1 MKIGFIGLGNV
12 GGKLAG
18 SLLRNNFDLTVRD
31 LDENLTNSLKDL
43 GAKVAK
49 SPKELAEQSDL
60 IITSLPSPEVS
71 AEVMESEDGIL
82 NGLSEKKIWLEMSTT
97 DENEVKRLGK
107 KVIEKKAIPLD
118 GPVSG
123 GCHRAATGNIA
134 IFVGG
139 ERKAFEK
146 ILPALTVMGRK
157 ILHTGEL
164 GTASVLKVITNYLAS
179 AHLVALG
186 EAWTVAKKSNLDLA
200 KTYKGIAISSGNS
213 FVHET
218 ESQVILNGSYNINFT
233 MDLVL
238 KDTSLFDNLAK
249 KLNAPLEIS
258 PQIVE
263 IFKDGQKKYGSRAWS
278 SMIVKRMEDLNNIN
292 FPSDIKKLND
302 EELKV
307 LSEEVR
313 SEMID
318 AVSKT
323 GGHLG
328 AGLGVVELTVA
339 IHATF
344 DTPHD
349 RLIWDVGHQAY
360 PHKILTGRKN
370 KIHTIRQKEGLA
382 PFPAISESEFDAF
395 GVGHSSTSISA
406 ALGMTIGSNDKALAV
421 IGDGALTAGMAVDA
435 NVLIFERIR
444 EEIKL
449 NKGPA
454 RAIELGYEKALSAI
468 IDANITTF
476 ITAVILFAIGS
487 GPVRGFS
494 VTLGLGII
502 TSVFTAIFV
511 TRLLIVIWFERRRP
525 RKVEV

>member
-12 GGKLAG
+12 GGKLAR
-18 SLLRNNFDLTVRD
+18 SLLRNNFDLAVRD

-49 SPKELAEQSDL
+49 SPKELAEQSNL
-60 IITSLPSPEVS
+60 IITSLPSPEIS
-71 AEVMESEDGIL
+71 AEVMESEDGVL
-82 NGLSEKKIWLEMSTT
+82 NGLSENKIWLEMSTT
-97 DENEVKRLGK
+97 DENEVKRLGD

-139 ERKAFEK
+139 KRKAFEK

-179 AHLVALG
+179 VHLIALG

-238 KDTSLFDNLAK
+238 KDTGLFDNLAK

-292 FPSDIKKLND
+292 FRANGFPD
-302 EELKV
+302 ELV
-307 LSEEVR
+307 DSE
-313 SEMID
+313 
-318 AVSKT
+318 
-323 GGHLG
+323 
-328 AGLGVVELTVA
+328 
-339 IHATF
+339 
-344 DTPHD
+344 P
-349 RLIWDVGHQAY
+349 
-360 PHKILTGRKN
+360 
-370 KIHTIRQKEGLA
+370 
-382 PFPAISESEFDAF
+382 
-395 GVGHSSTSISA
+395 
-406 ALGMTIGSNDKALAV
+406 
-421 IGDGALTAGMAVDA
+421 
-435 NVLIFERIR
+435 
-444 EEIKL
+444 EEK
-449 NKGPA
+449 
-454 RAIELGYEKALSAI
+454 GYEI
-468 IDANITTF
+468 
-476 ITAVILFAIGS
+476 
-487 GPVRGFS
+487 
-494 VTLGLGII
+494 
-502 TSVFTAIFV
+502 
-511 TRLLIVIWFERRRP
+511 
-525 RKVEV
+525 